1 MKTSF
6 VERIDCLSEGDRIF
20 YAEDESDKELLK
32 NIYLSV
38 VWEYLQVDFDDAK
51 SYVKTDLD
59 IALKKDGRDAE
70 FIYKQT
76 FPPSRVFEATS
87 VVLSLAELITNAKEI
102 KYGFKG
108 RRKLYMSMWTE
119 KGRVIFETFSEK
131 TGISFDMDI
140 SEDDKE
146 RDCYNTY
153 MEYGFKV
160 RRV

>member
-6 VERIDCLSEGDRIF
+6 VERIDCLSEGDRIV
-20 YAEDESDKELLK
+20 YAEDEGDKELLK
-32 NIYLSV
+32 NIYFTV
-38 VWEYLQVDFDDAK
+38 VWEYLQVDLDEIK
-51 SYVKTDLD
+51 PYVKTDLD

-70 FIYKQT
+70 FIYKKT
-76 FPPSRVFEATS
+76 FPDSPDYEALS

-108 RRKLYMSMWTE
+108 RRKLYISMRTE

-131 TGISFDMDI
+131 TNISFNMDI
-140 SEDDKE
+140 SEDGKE
-146 RDCYNTY
+146 RDSF